1 MEPTKALEIIKQ
13 TIDAS
18 IKSGVVPNIETA
30 SAVIQAYS
38 VILKVIN
45 ECQTAEVQQVQS

>member
-30 SAVIQAYS
+30 IAVIQAYS
-38 VILKVIN
+38 VMLKVVN
-45 ECQTAEVQQVQS
+45 